1 MPLLAERCRDH
12 HAAGTDR
19 CWPLTIATALVAH
32 LLGMRTQQ
40 TALSGL
46 DPLLSVG
53 ELAEYLGVPV
63 RTIYDWRQTGHG
75 PRGIRIGRHLKFAVS
90 DVMTWIDSQRDA
102 TPGPEPQTG

>member
-1 MPLLAERCRDH
+1 
-12 HAAGTDR
+12 
-19 CWPLTIATALVAH
+19 
-32 LLGMRTQQ
+32 LGMRTQQ

-46 DPLLSVG
+46 DPLLGVG

-102 TPGPEPQTG
+102 TPGPEPRTG